1 MANRI
6 PVLIS
11 LMIMIIII
19 TTGCGQTPVIPT
31 PTLVPPMEDETL
43 PTPAATLPELV
54 RNMSD
59 GNMAVRLVSIYELDK
74 YDKDAVIAIPA
85 LIDNLNVDDQEVRV
99 AAIIALGHL
108 GANAQAAIPSLIN
121 VLHNDSYIHAKDAAA
136 TALGFIG
143 DHEIVPDLATA
154 LFAENPYHSYDVAI
168 SCAVSIARITGE
180 KFTDSDSTLG
190 YLIDENGV
198 PLIVIDSRKWWLE
211 TGQYHDW
218 SGK

>member
-11 LMIMIIII
+11 LMIMIII
-19 TTGCGQTPVIPT
+19 TTGCGQTPAVSKS
-31 PTLVPPMEDETL
+31 TLVPPIEDETL

-59 GNMAVRLVSIYELDK
+59 DNMAVRLVSIYELDI
-74 YDKDAVIAIPA
+74 YGKDAVIAVPV

-99 AAIIALGHL
+99 AAIDALGHL
-108 GANAQAAIPSLIN
+108 GANAKAAIPGLIK

-136 TALGFIG
+136 TALGYIG
-143 DHEIVPDLATA
+143 DHEIVPDLAVA

-168 SCAVSIARITGE
+168 SCAKSIARITGE
-180 KFTDSDSTLG
+180 KFTDYDAIAYT
-190 YLIDENGV
+190 IDKNGT
-198 PLIVIDSRKWWLE
+198 PLIVIDAREWWE
-211 TGQYHDW
+211 QKGQYQDW
-218 SGK
+218 SVH